1 MVRNRKGKPFV
12 DPHVKYA
19 EEVDKAVYTFNEE
32 MRDGTSVEA
41 ARHFGEKMADLR
53 DMYLHVLFGPALT
66 TSQVLRFYDRNAC
79 KQRRAER
86 VQADKEA
93 LLKRIGAAT

>member
-12 DPHVKYA
+12 DPHVKYT

-32 MRDGTSVEA
+32 RRDGTPVEA
-41 ARHFGEKMADLR
+41 ARHFGEEMADLR
-53 DMYLHVLFGPALT
+53 DRYLHILFGPALT

-93 LLKRIGAAT
+93 LLKRIGLTT